1 MFMWGEITLLKE
13 EMAQLRKDLIASQG
27 REMKLESKVAQL
39 EYLVEGKEEAKQ
51 PYNPIQ
57 NVGWLTWTV
66 DVFSKDGCDRP
77 APLASQL
84 ATLRDNFNLL
94 IQYLG
99 VEKVTTHGKT
109 TTEYKKVKRG
119 KG

>member
-1 MFMWGEITLLKE
+1 MFMWSEIALLKE

-51 PYNPIQ
+51 PSHLSHNS
-57 NVGWLTWTV
+57 GWLTWTV
-66 DVFSKDGCDRP
+66 DIFSPNGCDRP
-77 APLASQL
+77 SPLMSQL
-84 ATLRDNFNLL
+84 STLRENFNLL
-94 IQYLG
+94 TQYLG